1 MTSTFRNGAI
11 AGTLLATAA
20 FVTTPTLA
28 IEGDVD
34 VNANTG
40 GADVR
45 VDTDRPALKGNT
57 PKAEADAKA
66 KAKAKTDAKIYA
78 EEESDKGAYAGDDD
92 DGPTNDRDASVDVGE
107 PGATV
112 DID

>member
-1 MTSTFRNGAI
+1 VTNIFRNGAI
-11 AGTLLATAA
+11 AGALLATAA
-20 FVTTPTLA
+20 FVTTPALA

-45 VDTDRPALKGNT
+45 VDTNRPALEADT
-57 PKAEADAKA
+57 PKAEADADA
-66 KAKAKTDAKIYA
+66 KADAKIYA

-92 DGPTNDRDASVDVGE
+92 DGPTNDRDDSVDIGE

>member
-1 MTSTFRNGAI
+1 MTNTFRNGAI
-11 AGTLLATAA
+11 AGALLATAA

-45 VDTDRPALKGNT
+45 ADTDRPALKANT
-57 PKAEADAKA
+57 PKAEADAKT
-66 KAKAKTDAKIYA
+66 KADAKIYA
-78 EEESDKGAYAGDDD
+78 EEESDKGTYAGDDD

>member
-1 MTSTFRNGAI
+1 MTNTFRNGAI
-11 AGTLLATAA
+11 AGALFATAA

-34 VNANTG
+34 VNANTS

-45 VDTDRPALKGNT
+45 VDTDRPALKADT

-66 KAKAKTDAKIYA
+66 KAGGKIYA

-92 DGPTNDRDASVDVGE
+92 DGPTNDRDENVNIGE